1 MLVNISGFLKN
12 SYPLQCYLWIVFKI
26 FVGFSFICSDFHSK
40 LYNIYILI
48 RVVKMIYSLQQLYT
62 FFFKNKN
69 LCTYADM
76 HVCARMCIYAIYLLW
91 TYLSF
96 FFFFFLFFYETL
108 NLSWLLSWLVC
119 QYHNLPLISES
130 LGSALN
136 LGY

>member
-26 FVGFSFICSDFHSK
+26 FVVFSFTCSDFHSK

-62 FFFKNKN
+62 FFFKTKICVHM
-69 LCTYADM
+69 LICMFVRACVYTLP
-76 HVCARMCIYAIYLLW
+76 IYFELIFLF
-91 TYLSF
+91 S
-96 FFFFFLFFYETL
+96 FFLFFYETL